1 MKPLVI
7 SLLVITS
14 SASIVFSQDAG
25 IQTPS
30 EITKATKSKA
40 IDSLPA
46 SHADRIKW
54 ESHADRITWACPQ
67 VSS

>member
-14 SASIVFSQDAG
+14 SASIVFSEDAG

-30 EITKATKSKA
+30 EITKATKNKA
-40 IDSLPA
+40 TDSLPA
-46 SHADRIKW
+46 SHADRI
-54 ESHADRITWACPQ
+54 TWDCPR